1 MRKII
6 IITTALIL
14 VLLTPFIVR
23 IVSNEYDDSTW
34 NEIGENSLDGTYE
47 GSDGWISATVEI
59 IGDSWYGSVSF
70 GPYPYGETK
79 TESGRVKGNSL
90 YIGGIEVGRV
100 SGRTLT
106 YGRATLFKQ

>member
-14 VLLTPFIVR
+14 VLLTPFIIR
-23 IVSNEYDDSTW
+23 IVSNGYDDSAW
-34 NEIGENSLDGTYE
+34 NQIGENSLDGTYE

-59 IGDSWYGSVSF
+59 FGDSWYGSVSF
-70 GPYPYGETK
+70 GPYGETK
-79 TESGRVKGNSL
+79 TESGRVEGNIL
-90 YIGGIEVGRV
+90 YSGWIEVGRV